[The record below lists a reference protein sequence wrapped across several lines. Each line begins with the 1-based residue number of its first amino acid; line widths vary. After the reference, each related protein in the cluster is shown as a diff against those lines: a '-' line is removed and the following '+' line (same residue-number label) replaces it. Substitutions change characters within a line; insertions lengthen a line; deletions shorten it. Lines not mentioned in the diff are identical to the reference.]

1 MQLNPNAQ
9 SVTYRLAQL
18 AEIETSLNSIE
29 RLVLSDDSTSGIVA
43 RGVCSELN
51 QIRDALGLQRGVQR
65 HDKFKT

>member
-18 AEIETSLNSIE
+18 ADIETSLNSIE

-43 RGVCSELN
+43 RGICSELN